1 MSAPRILGVI
11 PARYASSRLPGKP
24 LADIAGRSMV
34 MRVMDQAR
42 QCKALAD
49 VVVATDDHRV
59 LAHVVGHGGQAVM
72 TAAEHPSGTDRCA
85 EALALMGV
93 SGYDAVVNIQGDEP
107 FVVPA
112 QIDEL
117 CQTLADAP
125 GGIATLAQVVTD
137 DHDLDDAGEVLIT
150 TTVDMD
156 ALYFSRAAIPFLRRS
171 GNGPRHE
178 RFRYLKHV
186 GLYAF
191 RSDVLIRLVRL
202 APSSLEMAE
211 SLEQLRWLEHGHRVR
226 IGITGHPSFCVDTPS
241 DLEEARRRALLM

>member
-107 FVVPA
+107 FVVPVMF
-112 QIDEL
+112 IVNNLGNEVYSL
-117 CQTLADAP
+117 RPLAIEAP
-125 GGIATLAQVVTD
+125 RSMQVQ
-137 DHDLDDAGEVLIT
+137 LSC
-150 TTVDMD
+150 
-156 ALYFSRAAIPFLRRS
+156 AL
-171 GNGPRHE
+171 
-178 RFRYLKHV
+178 
-186 GLYAF
+186 
-191 RSDVLIRLVRL
+191 
-202 APSSLEMAE
+202 
-211 SLEQLRWLEHGHRVR
+211 
-226 IGITGHPSFCVDTPS
+226 
-241 DLEEARRRALLM
+241 